1 MATLHYEFSNFVI
14 LEANISHEIS
24 SVDPELQL
32 ARPSR
37 WRRRLLCLIPLL
49 LLSAVFMA
57 GLVLYFDG
65 EVWET
70 SYLMSQSRL
79 NSLLISDSISAS
91 FSWWAKWATFWIA
104 EFAGNIKVYF
114 KLNIKQTEGKFQ
126 IFFKYNQMTQYL
138 LSQIEC
144 VMVSVVCLL

>member
-65 EVWET
+65 EV
-70 SYLMSQSRL
+70 
-79 NSLLISDSISAS
+79 
-91 FSWWAKWATFWIA
+91 
-104 EFAGNIKVYF
+104 
-114 KLNIKQTEGKFQ
+114 
-126 IFFKYNQMTQYL
+126 
-138 LSQIEC
+138 
-144 VMVSVVCLL
+144 